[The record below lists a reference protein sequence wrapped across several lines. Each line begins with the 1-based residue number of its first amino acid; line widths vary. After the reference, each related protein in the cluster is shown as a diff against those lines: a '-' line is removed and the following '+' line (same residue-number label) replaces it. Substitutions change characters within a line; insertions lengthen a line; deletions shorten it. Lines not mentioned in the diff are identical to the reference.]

1 MENYNVLERYN
12 LILIR
17 YSGEIWLKSMKV
29 RIRMIKNL
37 INNIKKHLNRY
48 DILFHKYQLSE
59 DSSRIFFFFKNQD
72 ISNAIKVL
80 KDIFGIY
87 SISPA
92 LRTSNEL
99 KNIVERTIEVG
110 KDIFKENDTFAINVK
125 RSGKQ
130 EYSSQDAAKLVGK
143 AVLDSF
149 SNLNLKVNLSNP
161 IKRIFIEIRS
171 EFSYIFT
178 EIIKSDWGG
187 LPIDKE
193 NKVLSMDIGRVND
206 LLAGFFL
213 MKRGCQ
219 IYPFLFDLTNDNLK
233 FNLWLDNWKEITKYF
248 PNKRFLVRKVNFVKL
263 LDKVSLELKDKD
275 FFCAICRL
283 IRLETSAKLLKEG
296 NILDFEKIRAITD
309 GISLNNS
316 TLCNDNVDLESISL
330 NFLYSDLPIFTPII
344 GFDLLEINNI
354 INKLSNNLKNF
365 DYCRFKPK
373 NQSIDI
379 EKLKNIYHELK
390 LENSINEILVN
401 IEIFD
406 ITKNENL

>member
-130 EYSSQDAAKLVGK
+130 EY
-143 AVLDSF
+143 
-149 SNLNLKVNLSNP
+149 
-161 IKRIFIEIRS
+161 
-171 EFSYIFT
+171 
-178 EIIKSDWGG
+178 
-187 LPIDKE
+187 
-193 NKVLSMDIGRVND
+193 
-206 LLAGFFL
+206 
-213 MKRGCQ
+213 
-219 IYPFLFDLTNDNLK
+219 
-233 FNLWLDNWKEITKYF
+233 
-248 PNKRFLVRKVNFVKL
+248 
-263 LDKVSLELKDKD
+263 
-275 FFCAICRL
+275 
-283 IRLETSAKLLKEG
+283 
-296 NILDFEKIRAITD
+296 
-309 GISLNNS
+309 
-316 TLCNDNVDLESISL
+316 
-330 NFLYSDLPIFTPII
+330 
-344 GFDLLEINNI
+344 
-354 INKLSNNLKNF
+354 
-365 DYCRFKPK
+365 
-373 NQSIDI
+373 
-379 EKLKNIYHELK
+379 
-390 LENSINEILVN
+390 
-401 IEIFD
+401 
-406 ITKNENL
+406 

>member
-1 MENYNVLERYN
+1 MENYNILERYN

-37 INNIKKHLNRY
+37 INNIKKHLNRHN
-48 DILFHKYQLSE
+48 ILFHKYQLSE
-59 DSSRIFFFFKNQD
+59 DTSRIFFFFKNQD
-72 ISNAIKVL
+72 ILNAINVL

-130 EYSSQDAAKLVGK
+130 DYSSQDVAKIVGK
-143 AVLDSF
+143 AMLDSF
-149 SNLNLKVNLSNP
+149 SNLKLKVNLSNP
-161 IKRIFIEIRS
+161 IKRIFIEIRG
-171 EFSYIFT
+171 EFSYVFT

-193 NKVLSMDIGRVND
+193 NKVLCMDIGRVND

-219 IYPFLFDLTNDNLK
+219 IYPILFDLTNDDLT
-233 FNLWLDNWKEITKYF
+233 FNFWLNNYKEITKYF
-248 PNKRFLVRKVNFVKL
+248 PNKRFLVRKVNLVKI
-263 LDKVSLELKDKD
+263 LDKLSVELKDKD
-275 FFCAICRL
+275 YFCAICRL
-283 IRLETSAKLLKEG
+283 IRLETSGKLLKTFK
-296 NILDFEKIRAITD
+296 ILDF
-309 GISLNNS
+309 
-316 TLCNDNVDLESISL
+316 
-330 NFLYSDLPIFTPII
+330 
-344 GFDLLEINNI
+344 
-354 INKLSNNLKNF
+354 
-365 DYCRFKPK
+365 
-373 NQSIDI
+373 
-379 EKLKNIYHELK
+379 
-390 LENSINEILVN
+390 
-401 IEIFD
+401 
-406 ITKNENL
+406 

>member
-1 MENYNVLERYN
+1 MENYNILERYN

-37 INNIKKHLNRY
+37 INNIKKHLNRHN
-48 DILFHKYQLSE
+48 ILFHKYQLSE
-59 DSSRIFFFFKNQD
+59 DTSRIFFFFKNQD
-72 ISNAIKVL
+72 ILNAINVL

-130 EYSSQDAAKLVGK
+130 DYSSQDVAKIVGK
-143 AVLDSF
+143 AMLDSF
-149 SNLNLKVNLSNP
+149 SNLKLKVNLSNP
-161 IKRIFIEIRS
+161 IKRIFIEIRG
-171 EFSYIFT
+171 EFSYVFT

-193 NKVLSMDIGRVND
+193 NKVLCMDIGRVND

-219 IYPFLFDLTNDNLK
+219 IYPILFDLTNDDLT
-233 FNLWLDNWKEITKYF
+233 FNFWLNNYKEITKYF
-248 PNKRFLVRKVNFVKL
+248 PNKRFLVRKVNLVKI
-263 LDKVSLELKDKD
+263 LDKLSVELKDKD
-275 FFCAICRL
+275 YFCAICRL
-283 IRLETSAKLLKEG
+283 IRLETSGKLLKTFK
-296 NILDFEKIRAITD
+296 ILDFEKIRAITD
-309 GISLNNS
+309 GNSLNNS
-316 TLCNDNVDLESISL
+316 TLCNDDVDLESIAL
-330 NFLYSDLPIFTPII
+330 NFLFSDLPIFTPII

-354 INKLSNNLKNF
+354 TNKISNNLKNF
-365 DYCRFKPK
+365 EYCKFKPK
-373 NQSIDI
+373 NQIIDI
-379 EKLKNIYHELK
+379 EKLKKIYLELK

-401 IEIFD
+401 IEIFNA
-406 ITKNENL
+406 T